1 MMKSIS
7 LLLIT
12 IFLISLIQNINAQ
25 SAINLLGNPISNLT
39 SSASKYVN
47 NTPAGQAGLIENN
60 PGYVKYIPNTSSYS
74 NNSAKTPMV
83 ASNVS
88 TFNSKYVNNTPA
100 GQAGLFENNPGYAKY
115 IPNTSSYPN
124 NSANSIENKIANSY
138 GGNPNST
145 LGNSGHNNT
154 TNTIGGALANTTK
167 AVSNIVEKGISS
179 ITNLGN
185 KTTR

>member
-60 PGYVKYIPNTSSYS
+60 PGYV
-74 NNSAKTPMV
+74 
-83 ASNVS
+83 
-88 TFNSKYVNNTPA
+88 
-100 GQAGLFENNPGYAKY
+100 KY